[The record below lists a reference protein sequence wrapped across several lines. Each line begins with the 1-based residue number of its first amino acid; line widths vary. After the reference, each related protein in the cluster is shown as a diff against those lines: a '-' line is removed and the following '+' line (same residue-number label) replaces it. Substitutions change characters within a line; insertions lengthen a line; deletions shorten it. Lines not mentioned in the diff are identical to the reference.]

1 MMPKNDKLPPVD
13 LVASFN
19 AMNKGTLME
28 QIGIEYLEVKEG
40 YIHAR
45 MPVDERTRQP
55 LGILHGG
62 SSLALAETL
71 GGFGSSLLVDLE
83 KQEVRGAHM
92 SANHVR
98 SAKSGWVY
106 GKASI
111 LHHGRNTHV
120 WNIDIIDEDG
130 LLITTCRLT
139 NFIIAKP
146 KVRK

>member
-1 MMPKNDKLPPVD
+1 MSKKENPPIID
-13 LVASFN
+13 LVAAFN

-28 QIGIEYLEVKEG
+28 QIGIEYIEVEEG

-55 LGILHGG
+55 IGILHGG

-98 SAKSGWVY
+98 SAKSGWVF
-106 GKASI
+106 GKARI

-120 WNIDIIDEDG
+120 WNIDILDVVSVVS
-130 LLITTCRLT
+130 LILGNYHVSAYKFHYSKT
-139 NFIIAKP
+139 
-146 KVRK
+146 